1 MPPATALARHHDG
14 DRQFV
19 GILSVVPIY
28 GIEAVTKA
36 CSEVLAANTVSRDVV
51 LNLLS
56 RTHED
61 PQPELE
67 ASVHLPAI
75 TILPAADCKRYDLL
89 LLGGAYA
96 TA

>member
-1 MPPATALARHHDG
+1 MDL
-14 DRQFV
+14 FV

-36 CSEVLAANTVSRDVV
+36 CSDVLAASTVSRDVV

-56 RTHED
+56 RTNEE
-61 PQPELE
+61 PQPDQEL
-67 ASVHLPAI
+67 SVHLPAI
-75 TILPAADCKRYDLL
+75 TMLPLADCTRYDQL
-89 LLGGAYA
+89 LLGGVYA